1 MDIAREIRKAME
13 TGEVILGTNKS
24 MKALKNGDAKLVI
37 YASNCEIESRDDL
50 DYYSKLG
57 NVPTLEYKGTCV
69 DLGMVCGKPFVVS
82 MIAVLSAGDSTI
94 LSAEG
99 D

>member
-1 MDIAREIRKAME
+1 ME
-13 TGEVILGTNKS
+13 TGKIILGTEKS

-37 YASNCEIESRDDL
+37 FASNCESGSRDDL

-57 NVPTLEYKGTCV
+57 NVPTLEYRGTGV

-82 MIAVLSAGDSTI
+82 MIAVLSPGDSVI